1 MVRLTSGE
9 RSFFKMAAQQR
20 NSNRSRNVINIRD
33 YRSERRMATRG
44 GASGTKSV
52 KRAST
57 GSKGG

>member
-1 MVRLTSGE
+1 
-9 RSFFKMAAQQR
+9 MAAQQR